1 MKYQALILISIIAIS
16 SFFIKVDAGK
26 KQDSAEFV
34 KIEIT
39 ENSSKNQSLKSASVF
54 SSESFAN
61 VSNPISESADIKC
74 SIDSVQAALMK
85 YLNQRGNIFEFN
97 DKNRWPIASVSK
109 LMSAVIAIEEIKKG
123 ENIKISASAVTAEGL
138 SGGLKEN
145 DVFSV
150 NDLIKAMLVVSSND
164 AAESLAESIG
174 RQRFIDLMNEKAGE
188 LQMSETNFNSP
199 SGFSILNQS
208 TANDFMKLVNYI
220 YSNHPEIFQITS
232 QKQMQITELNS
243 GKSKNLLNINEF
255 AGNADFLGGK
265 TGYLDE
271 SGRNLVALFRRN
283 NQPLLVIIFG
293 AQNAFDEA
301 RNLLNCI
308 DNNFQIVDS
317 DNQIT
322 ETN

>member
-1 MKYQALILISIIAIS
+1 MIQKY
-16 SFFIKVDAGK
+16 V
-26 KQDSAEFV
+26 
-34 KIEIT
+34 
-39 ENSSKNQSLKSASVF
+39 
-54 SSESFAN
+54 
-61 VSNPISESADIKC
+61 
-74 SIDSVQAALMK
+74 MK
-85 YLNQRGNIFEFN
+85 YLNKRGNIFEFN